1 MEISLQDKVKDYYH
15 LAQYHMKLAHIM
27 RNHHQFENA
36 LFLCHSAL
44 ISMIRVLYI
53 YENKA
58 ESDSE
63 ISLIDLLLLIH
74 TDYNPG
80 LDIVVF
86 IGELNYIVNEGGKGL
101 EVVKVENGDRL
112 IVRTEEVLKELYG
125 RINKGL

>member
-1 MEISLQDKVKDYYH
+1 MEKSLQDKLNDYYH

-27 RNHHQFENA
+27 RNHHQFETA

-44 ISMIRVLYI
+44 ISMIRALYI
-53 YENKA
+53 YENKV

-74 TDYNPG
+74 TDYYPG

-86 IGELNYIVNEGGKGL
+86 IGELNYIVSEGDKGL
-101 EVVKVENGDRL
+101 EVVKVEDGDRL
-112 IVRTEEVLKELYG
+112 IVKTEEILGKLSK
-125 RINKGL
+125 RMKKHC